1 MLFMTASVT
10 LIFTFL
16 IIIIIIIIGL
26 TRGVSQIFGDD
37 HRNYR
42 IHTDICRFS
51 LNTHQML
58 QEYEAVVAAYG
69 CFGCTLSRCG
79 KTADIVSALCT
90 ITKY

>member
-16 IIIIIIIIGL
+16 IIIIIIIGL

-37 HRNYR
+37 HRHYR
-42 IHTDICRFS
+42 TDICRFS